1 MLTTGIST
9 IGTPSVAWLKL
20 TVVDTIEGAFGF
32 WRPKRDSKKKIFIS
46 WKRARR
52 ELSCDV
58 VHLIIALVIIYLS
71 FDLYLYV
78 ARVSMEITDHTN
90 GNSSFSERNK
100 GDVAKFH
107 EPARKPMRSETKSD
121 DDNDGT
127 IEDELNI
134 CNAPTTDAS
143 PNNFHGR
150 DVSAN
155 ETSPRRSKGLSFQ
168 NKLDDRDA
176 RKYIQT
182 DKENFSNDE
191 TLSDNDSLIDG
202 SDDKFILSYKR
213 KKGDSEKKG
222 DSNYGSNDEKNEKGG
237 CHENRNTPMHY
248 MRRKGGKKGGSIWKY
263 VRCDIVDDE
272 FEAKAVI
279 FVKSRRPRALTREER
294 LDILML
300 QI

>member
-1 MLTTGIST
+1 MKSNNDIDG
-9 IGTPSVAWLKL
+9 P
-20 TVVDTIEGAFGF
+20 
-32 WRPKRDSKKKIFIS
+32 
-46 WKRARR
+46 
-52 ELSCDV
+52 
-58 VHLIIALVIIYLS
+58 
-71 FDLYLYV
+71 
-78 ARVSMEITDHTN
+78 MEY
-90 GNSSFSERNK
+90 
-100 GDVAKFH
+100 
-107 EPARKPMRSETKSD
+107 
-121 DDNDGT
+121 
-127 IEDELNI
+127 ELNTCDAI
-134 CNAPTTDAS
+134 TTNASLSHSHAHDA
-143 PNNFHGR
+143 
-150 DVSAN
+150 SAN